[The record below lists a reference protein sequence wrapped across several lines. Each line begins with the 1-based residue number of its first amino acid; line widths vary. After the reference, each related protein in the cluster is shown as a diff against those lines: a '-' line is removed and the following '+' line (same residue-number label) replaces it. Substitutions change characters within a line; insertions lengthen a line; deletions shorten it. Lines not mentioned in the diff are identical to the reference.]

1 MDGVPLRSGLERV
14 YSNAWSESLNAEL
27 ARVAHEDDSE
37 QSSNERFS
45 HSRRQLLTLLL
56 RDWSKK
62 KVTPLATSLTSPD
75 GVICSEPQAIA
86 AEISRH
92 WSGVFGV
99 PHLMDKD
106 AADII
111 FAHTPAVTWA
121 KSLGLNG
128 LTLISSCDELVQLLR
143 RMKDSGAG
151 PDGLLY

>member
-1 MDGVPLRSGLERV
+1 MLSLRVLHKRMIQSNLRV
-14 YSNAWSESLNAEL
+14 SAL
-27 ARVAHEDDSE
+27 AIRADS
-37 QSSNERFS
+37 F
-45 HSRRQLLTLLL
+45 LPCCL

-106 AADII
+106 AADIYI
-111 FAHTPAVTWA
+111 LSSTTP
-121 KSLGLNG
+121 
-128 LTLISSCDELVQLLR
+128 QQ
-143 RMKDSGAG
+143 
-151 PDGLLY
+151 